1 MKVLYAGDACT
12 KLGPVFIASPFNLEM
27 KGMSHHVWGQPLIDA
42 LKSDGNEVTHMTN
55 EQAIADFPRTVE
67 ELSQYDVIIISDC
80 ECEVLSLYP
89 FWIPGTPLPRTN
101 RLKAIR
107 EFTRQGGG
115 LLMIGGWTSFSGR
128 FGHGGYYDT
137 PVEEALPVNCLKG
150 LDDRVETP
158 EGATVRIKKPDHPIV
173 RGIPWEDAPLFEG
186 FNKII
191 PKDGAEVIATISD
204 GEKEY
209 PLIVTWTFGRG
220 RAMAFASDC
229 SPHWAQYFQPW
240 EHYGQFWCQAIKW
253 LGSNSARTNP

>member
-1 MKVLYAGDACT
+1 MKVLYAGDACS
-12 KLGPVFIASPFNLEM
+12 KIGPIFMASPFNMEV
-27 KGMSHHVWGQPLIDA
+27 KGFSHHIWGQPLIDA
-42 LKSDGNEVTHMTN
+42 LKSNGIEVTHMTN
-55 EQAIADFPRTVE
+55 DQAISEFPRTVE
-67 ELSQYDVIIISDC
+67 DLSNYDVVIISDC

-101 RLKAIR
+101 RLRAIR
-107 EFTRQGGG
+107 DFTYQGGG

-137 PVEEALPVNCLKG
+137 PVEEALPINCLKG

-158 EGATVRIKKPDHPIV
+158 EGVHVNIKNPDHEIV
-173 RGIPWEDAPLFEG
+173 KGIPWESSPVFEG

-191 PKDGAEVIATISD
+191 PKEGADVIATIGD
-204 GEKEY
+204 NELEY
-209 PLIVTWTFGRG
+209 PLIVTWEYGKG

-240 EHYGQFWCQAIKW
+240 EYYGRFWCQAIKW
-253 LGSNSARTNP
+253 LYGNK